1 MNCSLILALLSG
13 VKYFMATEDNL
24 PKNVTIVGGS
34 LASINAARALR
45 RAKYEGNITFISGEP
60 YLPYDRPPLSKQVLT
75 GEWPPDRVALVD
87 ESMLEKLN
95 LDLRLDTKATGLDRQ
110 NQVVV
115 LSDGT
120 NVEYDAL
127 IVATGAAPRK
137 LPNTEHLSGVYTLR
151 TLNDS
156 LAIKQAFEK
165 SPKVVVVGAGF
176 IGAEVAAA
184 SRKHGLDTTVVE
196 ALPQPLSSSVGEE
209 VGAACAKLHENNGV
223 KIYCNSPVKALEG
236 EQNVEGVRLL
246 SGEIIPADIVVVG
259 IGVVPETSWLEGAD
273 LNIENGL
280 LCDETCLAAENIFAV
295 GDVARWYNP
304 LFGETMRVEH
314 WTNASEQARHVAR
327 SIASGETSPFAPLP
341 YVWSDQYE
349 TSIQYVG
356 YASSYDEVKI
366 VHGDLDSLKFIA
378 LYRKNDRLA
387 AALSFDQQQILGDFR
402 QIISNQSSWEDALK
416 I

>member
-1 MNCSLILALLSG
+1 
-13 VKYFMATEDNL
+13 MATEDNL

-45 RAKYEGNITFISGEP
+45 RAKYEGDITFISGEP

-156 LAIKQAFEK
+156 LAIKQAFE
-165 SPKVVVVGAGF
+165 
-176 IGAEVAAA
+176 
-184 SRKHGLDTTVVE
+184 TVSYTHLT
-196 ALPQPLSSSVGEE
+196 LPT
-209 VGAACAKLHENNGV
+209 
-223 KIYCNSPVKALEG
+223 KA
-236 EQNVEGVRLL
+236 
-246 SGEIIPADIVVVG
+246 
-259 IGVVPETSWLEGAD
+259 
-273 LNIENGL
+273 
-280 LCDETCLAAENIFAV
+280 
-295 GDVARWYNP
+295 
-304 LFGETMRVEH
+304 
-314 WTNASEQARHVAR
+314 
-327 SIASGETSPFAPLP
+327 
-341 YVWSDQYE
+341 
-349 TSIQYVG
+349 
-356 YASSYDEVKI
+356 
-366 VHGDLDSLKFIA
+366 
-378 LYRKNDRLA
+378 
-387 AALSFDQQQILGDFR
+387 
-402 QIISNQSSWEDALK
+402 
-416 I
+416 